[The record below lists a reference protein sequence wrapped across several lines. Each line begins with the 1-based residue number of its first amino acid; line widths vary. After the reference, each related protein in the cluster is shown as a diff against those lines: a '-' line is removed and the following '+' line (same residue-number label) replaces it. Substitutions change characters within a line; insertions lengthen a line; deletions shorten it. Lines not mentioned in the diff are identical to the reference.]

1 VPLEKSEVTEPSRP
15 RVVVPVALADLAARL
30 PSSSTASLSGQNPA
44 LTGITLSS
52 KTAQRGDVYAALPG
66 AKTHGARFADDA
78 VRSGAV
84 AVLTDAAGAELAR
97 DCGVPVLVVDDP
109 RGSLGR
115 AAAVVYGDPASAV
128 TLIGVTGTQ
137 GKTTTTQLLQA
148 GLSAAGR
155 RTAVIGTLGTWI
167 NGRRVSSA
175 LTTPEATDLHALLA
189 MMREE
194 DVGVCAMEVSS
205 HALAMGRVDGVVF
218 DVAAFTNFGRD
229 HLDFHR
235 SVEDYFAAKA
245 DLFTPRRTRRALLN
259 VDDSRVATLL
269 GHLAVATSTFSPGG
283 AAATWR
289 AVDVEPTSGGSTFTV
304 EGPGHRLAMTLR
316 LQGDFNV
323 ANALCAVAC
332 LGELVDDP
340 AEIAAAAGGIAL
352 VEAIPGRMERIDRG
366 QDFLVLVDYA
376 HKPDAISATLRAVR
390 RITPGR
396 VTIVFGAGGERDAGK
411 RPLMGEIAASLADTV
426 IVTDD
431 NPRTE
436 DPAAIRADIIA
447 GIAPGIR
454 SRHVVE
460 IADRNT
466 AIAAALGGAAG
477 GDTIVIAGKGHET
490 GQQVGDQKLPFDDRV
505 VVADVLDRLDA
516 GGEP

>member
-1 VPLEKSEVTEPSRP
+1 MIEPSRP
-15 RVVVPVALADLAARL
+15 RAVVPVALADLAARL
-30 PSSSTASLSGQNPA
+30 SGLPAESLSGRNPA

-66 AKTHGARFADDA
+66 AKTHGARFAGDA

-84 AVLTDAAGAELAR
+84 AVLTDAAGAQLAG
-97 DCGVPVLVVDDP
+97 DCGVPVLVVDDL

-148 GLSAAGR
+148 GLHAAGR
-155 RTAVIGTLGTWI
+155 RAAVIGTMGTWI
-167 NGRRVSSA
+167 GGRKVSSA

-205 HALAMGRVDGVVF
+205 HALVMGRVDGVVF

-235 SVEDYFAAKA
+235 SVQAYFAAKA
-245 DLFTPRRTRRALLN
+245 ELFTLHRARRAVLN
-259 VDDSRVATLL
+259 VDDPRVATLL
-269 GHLAVATSTFSPGG
+269 GQRAVATSTFSPSG

-289 AVDVEPTSGGSTFTV
+289 ALDVEPTSGGSRFTLD
-304 EGPGHRLAMTLR
+304 GPRHRLAMTLR
-316 LQGDFNV
+316 LPGDFNV

-332 LGELVDDP
+332 LDELADDP
-340 AEIAAAAGGIAL
+340 AEVEAAAAGIGR
-352 VEAIPGRMERIDRG
+352 VDAIPGRMERIDRG

-376 HKPDAISATLRAVR
+376 HKPDAIAALLRAVR
-390 RITPGR
+390 RITPGH
-396 VTIVFGAGGERDAGK
+396 VTIVLGAGGERDAGK
-411 RPLMGEIAASLADTV
+411 RPLMGDIAASLADTV

-447 GIAPGIR
+447 GIASGAGL
-454 SRHVVE
+454 RHVVE
-460 IADRNT
+460 IGDRHA
-466 AIAAALGGAAG
+466 AIAAAVGGAEA

-490 GQQVGDQKLPFDDRV
+490 GQQVGDSTLPFDDRV
-505 VVADVLDRLDA
+505 VAAEVLDWLGA
-516 GGEP
+516 GADR